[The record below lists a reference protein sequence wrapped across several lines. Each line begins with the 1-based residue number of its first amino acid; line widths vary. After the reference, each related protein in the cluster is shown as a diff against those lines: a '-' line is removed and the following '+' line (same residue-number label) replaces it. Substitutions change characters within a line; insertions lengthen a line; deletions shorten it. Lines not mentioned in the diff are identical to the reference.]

1 MDQSP
6 GAARERL
13 LRAFPGRG
21 VSEWRNGAFRKVS
34 SEANGGSVSVEEED
48 SGVCGFAPM
57 AVDAAAAPESS
68 CSVFSSSSAENES
81 STKLESHSSSAISS
95 YGTQSSPEN

>member
-1 MDQSP
+1 M
-6 GAARERL
+6 

-21 VSEWRNGAFRKVS
+21 VFEWRNGAFRKVS

-57 AVDAAAAPESS
+57 AVDAAAVSEGS
-68 CSVFSSSSAENES
+68 CSIFHEVREPELNEDD
-81 STKLESHSSSAISS
+81 EAA
-95 YGTQSSPEN
+95 